1 MRGGG
6 EGRARGCALARA
18 RKVHRSNAE
27 VPRVEGGGAWP
38 GPARPGP
45 ARPGPAAA
53 YPGSGAPHG
62 ARLASKD
69 LNQVVCPGART
80 VRQLIAPPAPAR
92 ALTVRP
98 ARCRRYSPLPSRPR
112 RPGPGARG
120 PGPLP
125 RPGIDDGPRTR
136 AARCREV
143 VLSCHEFRVA
153 CKALQLRAQ
162 SSGLQ
167 GQVHRADRP
176 VASSRS
182 AASVARRAVR
192 VMCEHALLRAC
203 TIDRATALSACTIHR
218 GPADGRAAPSHGVPG
233 CRQGARPPCPS
244 ASPTPP
250 ARPARP
256 RAPARL
262 PARPSDRPSVRSPAR
277 PPARPPALPPAGPAR
292 APARLSRT
300 PRGTS
305 LVANEV
311 CSRGST
317 AMLYSASVLFLFGGF
332 SRLVGSKK
340 AVGTVIF
347 AKGDSFTTKSVF

>member
-45 ARPGPAAA
+45 ARLQRTPR
-53 YPGSGAPHG
+53 SGAPHG

-69 LNQVVCPGART
+69 LNPVVCPGART
-80 VRQLIAPPAPAR
+80 ARQLIAPPAPAR

-98 ARCRRYSPLPSRPR
+98 ARRRRYSPLPSRPR
-112 RPGPGARG
+112 RPRRPRR

-143 VLSCHEFRVA
+143 ILSCHEFRVA

-203 TIDRATALSACTIHR
+203 T
-218 GPADGRAAPSHGVPG
+218 
-233 CRQGARPPCPS
+233 
-244 ASPTPP
+244 
-250 ARPARP
+250 
-256 RAPARL
+256 
-262 PARPSDRPSVRSPAR
+262 
-277 PPARPPALPPAGPAR
+277 
-292 APARLSRT
+292 
-300 PRGTS
+300 
-305 LVANEV
+305 N
-311 CSRGST
+311 
-317 AMLYSASVLFLFGGF
+317 
-332 SRLVGSKK
+332 
-340 AVGTVIF
+340 GTV
-347 AKGDSFTTKSVF
+347 